1 MPETNAAAKAGELTE
16 AEYGAL
22 YELWTK
28 SPPKVS
34 GDGKG
39 GFFMRR
45 QNEIAMPGSACAAW
59 PQIESETAR
68 KMAAWRGK
76 KYPRKRLR
84 ALPGADRQWF
94 RDLQQ
99 PFSFAPVC
107 FGQAPARLFLTAFLG

>member
-76 KYPRKRLR
+76 KIRENVCGHCRAPIGNGSAICSSRFRLR
-84 ALPGADRQWF
+84 RFVLGKR
-94 RDLQQ
+94 RRG
-99 PFSFAPVC
+99 FS
-107 FGQAPARLFLTAFLG
+107 